1 MAPWPPRPPTG
12 MTEPPVAGGLL
23 VIGAADV
30 AVVLGVVPMRSM
42 SAFGVSL
49 MISGNRERRSA
60 RLRASVSAAGTVG
73 DGGGVSAAGF
83 RRDIASSKRKSMGL
97 ERELD
102 DAVDEDRA

>member
-1 MAPWPPRPPTG
+1 MTAPW
-12 MTEPPVAGGLL
+12 VAGGLL

-60 RLRASVSAAGTVG
+60 RLRANVSAAGAVG
-73 DGGGVSAAGF
+73 DGGGVAAAGCW
-83 RRDIASSKRKSMGL
+83 RGEIMSKRKSMGL
-97 ERELD
+97 ERELGD
-102 DAVDEDRA
+102 EVDEDRA

>member
-1 MAPWPPRPPTG
+1 MAPWRPPTG

-60 RLRASVSAAGTVG
+60 RLRANVSAAGAVG
-73 DGGGVSAAGF
+73 DGGGVSAASAGF
-83 RRDIASSKRKSMGL
+83 RRGVASSKRKSMGL
-97 ERELD
+97 ERGLGDE
-102 DAVDEDRA
+102 VDEDRA